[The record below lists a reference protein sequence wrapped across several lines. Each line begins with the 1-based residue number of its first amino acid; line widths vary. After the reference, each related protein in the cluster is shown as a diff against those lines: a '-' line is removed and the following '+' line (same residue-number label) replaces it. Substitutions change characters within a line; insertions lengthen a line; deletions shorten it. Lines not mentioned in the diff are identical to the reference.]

1 MMRIVQSES
10 GGITETLA
18 RIRPTS
24 HSYVTVGVFDG
35 VHRGHQR
42 LIARMVEA
50 AHSAR
55 SVAIAITFTPH
66 PGITLGFAPPPL
78 LTTVEE
84 RAELLATLKLDVLV
98 VLPFTPTM
106 VRTSATDFVEL
117 LKRHLDLVALWGGP
131 DFSLG
136 HRREGTASFLQRL
149 GTEMGFT
156 VHLIEPLAW
165 EGTLVNSSRIR
176 TALEAGDVAEARGC
190 LGRPYRLAGQVARGC
205 EQGRRTG
212 MSTVKLSPPPERLVP
227 ANGVYACLAHAEH
240 LGTRP
245 AVVSIGARTAAVEQR
260 AVIETCL
267 LDSNGDFHGQALAL
281 DFIARL
287 RGEPGFL
294 SPDELTEQFH
304 KDVAQA
310 VSLLG
315 KGCLAELPDG
325 G

>member
-1 MMRIVQSES
+1 MRIVQSES
-10 GGITETLA
+10 GELTEILA

-50 AHSAR
+50 AHSAH

-84 RAELLATLKLDVLV
+84 RADLLATLKLDALV

-117 LKRHLDLVALWGGP
+117 LTRHLHLVALWGGP

-136 HRREGTASFLQRL
+136 YRREGTASFLQRL

-156 VHLIEPLAW
+156 VHLVEPLAW
-165 EGTLVNSSRIR
+165 EGTPVNSSRIR

-190 LGRPYRLAGQVARGC
+190 LGRPYRLAGQVVLGC
-205 EQGRRTG
+205 EQGRRTDV
-212 MSTVKLSPPPERLVP
+212 STVKLSPPPERLVP

-240 LGTRP
+240 LGTCP

-260 AVIETCL
+260 AIIETHL
-267 LDSNGDFHGQALAL
+267 LDSDGGFYGQVLAL
-281 DFIARL
+281 DFVARL
-287 RGEPGFL
+287 RGERGFS
-294 SPDELTEQFH
+294 SPDEAKEQFH
-304 KDVAQA
+304 KDIAQA

-315 KGCLAELPDG
+315 KDCLSELLNG
-325 G
+325 S

>member
-1 MMRIVQSES
+1 MRIVQSES
-10 GGITETLA
+10 GELTETLA

-50 AHSAR
+50 AHSAH

-84 RAELLATLKLDVLV
+84 RADLLATLKLDALV

-117 LKRHLDLVALWGGP
+117 LTRHLHLVALWGGP

-136 HRREGTASFLQRL
+136 YRREGTASFLQRL

-156 VHLIEPLAW
+156 VHLVEPLAW
-165 EGTLVNSSRIR
+165 EGTPVNSSRIR

-190 LGRPYRLAGQVARGC
+190 LGRPYRLAGQVVRGR
-205 EQGRRTG
+205 EQRCRTG
-212 MSTVKLSPPPERLVP
+212 ISTVKLSPPPERLVP

-260 AVIETCL
+260 AIIETHL
-267 LDSNGDFHGQALAL
+267 PDSDGDFYGQVLAL

-287 RGEPGFL
+287 RGERGFP

-304 KDVAQA
+304 KDIAQA

>member
-1 MMRIVQSES
+1 MRIVRSEP
-10 GGITETLA
+10 GELTETLA
-18 RIRPTS
+18 RVRSTS

-50 AHSAR
+50 AHSAH

-66 PGITLGFAPPPL
+66 PGITLGFAPPLL

-84 RAELLATLKLDVLV
+84 RAELLATLKLDILV

-117 LKRHLDLVALWGGP
+117 LTHYLHLVALWGGP

-136 HRREGTASFLQRL
+136 YRREGTASFLQRL

-156 VHLIEPLAW
+156 VHLVEPLAW
-165 EGTLVNSSRIR
+165 EGTPVNSSRIR
-176 TALEAGDVAEARGC
+176 TALEAGDVVEARGC
-190 LGRPYRLAGQVARGC
+190 LGRPYRLAGQVVRGC
-205 EQGRRTG
+205 EQGCHTG
-212 MSTVKLSPPPERLVP
+212 ISTVKLSPPPERLVP

-260 AVIETCL
+260 AIIETHL
-267 LDSNGDFHGQALAL
+267 LDCDGDSYGQVLTL

-287 RGEPGFL
+287 RGERGLP

-304 KDVAQA
+304 KDIAQA
-310 VSLLG
+310 ISLLG

-325 G
+325 S